1 MTRSRCD
8 DLSDIP
14 TAAQKVFTCT
24 EAARCAPERSR
35 SADSLVC
42 RFLPVTPVRAHL
54 APGTQPISSMPVQR
68 DVQNDPPARSTG
80 QITRAS
86 RLFTSSSPRH

>member
-14 TAAQKVFTCT
+14 TATQKVFPCT
-24 EAARCAPERSR
+24 EAARCAPEGARPVGGS
-35 SADSLVC
+35 VC
-42 RFLPVTPVRAHL
+42 RFLPATPLGAHP
-54 APGTQPISSMPVQR
+54 ATGIRPISPSPVQR
-68 DVQNDPPARSTG
+68 DVQNDPPARNTG

>member
-14 TAAQKVFTCT
+14 TAAQKVFACT

-42 RFLPVTPVRAHL
+42 RFLPATPLGAHP
-54 APGTQPISSMPVQR
+54 ATGIRPISPSLVQR
-68 DVQNDPPARSTG
+68 DVQNDPPARNTG